1 MQSYGRVFHA
11 ITTCSEF
18 DQSDDK
24 QIKWAFS
31 LLRYAFPI
39 LQSFICIHKRSSLK
53 KYIPRCTSGIL
64 FFFWLV
70 TCLFIHF
77 ESAVKFMTDE
87 LLLFF
92 YIMVVFIVEDI
103 QS

>member
-53 KYIPRCTSGIL
+53 KIYPSLHFWYIIL
-64 FFFWLV
+64 L
-70 TCLFIHF
+70 LASHMFIHPF
-77 ESAVKFMTDE
+77 RKRCQIYDR
-87 LLLFF
+87 
-92 YIMVVFIVEDI
+92 
-103 QS
+103 